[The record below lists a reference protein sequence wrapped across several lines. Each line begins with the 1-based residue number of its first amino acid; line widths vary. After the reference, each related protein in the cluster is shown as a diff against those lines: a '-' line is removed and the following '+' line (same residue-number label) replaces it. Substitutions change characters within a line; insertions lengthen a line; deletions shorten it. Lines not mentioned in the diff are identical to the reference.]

1 LVKGAG
7 ASVGSS
13 NSPRAART
21 AAAALLACC
30 LAGCAATLH
39 FVDATP
45 LCDRLADLE
54 PGVTTQA
61 EVRALLGTPWFAA
74 EAWGA
79 EIHVGQMV
87 YQDIVVIG
95 LPVAAGKSVR
105 PASLLVVYDANGVL
119 SGAQYQGEG
128 RYDCHGGW
136 RRGDLRGLEVQALD
150 LLLSP
155 PLPDGDPSLHQAE
168 PGRCLLVVEVP
179 ARTLVVPS
187 RTWLYLDGRFLQRA
201 PAADP
206 AGVFRL
212 QLEPGT
218 HSLACRSVRLEPE
231 ALPRPGHALLP
242 DSGRSTSVERL
253 DLDCPS
259 GAARAVRVVKRPL
272 GWALFERC
280 GLELL
285 DAVEDLSG
293 AREVIVTA
301 PP

>member
-1 LVKGAG
+1 MSGPDRRHG
-7 ASVGSS
+7 RS
-13 NSPRAART
+13 ART
-21 AAAALLACC
+21 AAVALLACC
-30 LAGCAATLH
+30 LAGCAGRFH
-39 FVDATP
+39 YVDATP
-45 LCDRLADLE
+45 MCDRLAELE

-61 EVRALLGTPWFAA
+61 EVRARLGTPWAA
-74 EAWGA
+74 AAVWGA
-79 EIHVGQMV
+79 EIYAGEMV
-87 YQDIVVIG
+87 YQDILAVG
-95 LPVAAGKSVR
+95 LPVPAGKSAR

-128 RYDCHGGW
+128 RYDCSGGW

-155 PLPDGDPSLHQAE
+155 PLPGGDPSLLQAE

-179 ARTLVVPS
+179 ARTLAFPS
-187 RTWLYLDGRFLQRA
+187 RTWLYLDDRFLQRA

-218 HSLACRSVRLEPE
+218 HTLACRSVRLEPE
-231 ALPRPGHALLP
+231 GLPPPGHVLSP

-259 GAARAVRVVKRPL
+259 GATRAVRVVKRPPD
-272 GWALFERC
+272 WTLFERC
-280 GLELL
+280 GLEPL
-285 DAVEDLSG
+285 DAVPDLRG
-293 AREVIVTA
+293 AREVFVPA